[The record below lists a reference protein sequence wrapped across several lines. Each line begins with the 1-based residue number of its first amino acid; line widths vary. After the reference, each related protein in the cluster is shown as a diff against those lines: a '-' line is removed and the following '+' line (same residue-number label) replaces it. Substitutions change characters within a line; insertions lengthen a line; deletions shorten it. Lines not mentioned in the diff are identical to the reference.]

1 MSDTDPDTS
10 EYLPPSQLAEHY
22 GVSDRTIDRWA
33 KDGQVRTI
41 TNPRRRGAK
50 LYHRADVERLA
61 RAVPTPAE
69 AEAAPA
75 TTTQLVPHSELLHML
90 DDAQRRAERA
100 MLEVGRLQ
108 GQLEAQQRLL
118 EAAQDSEQRRISA
131 ESERD
136 QLRRDLS
143 RLPWWIR
150 ILWLRGR

>member
-1 MSDTDPDTS
+1 MSDTDPDMS
-10 EYLPPSQLAEHY
+10 EYLPPSQLAEVY
-22 GVSDRTIDRWA
+22 QVSDRTIDRWA

-41 TNPRRRGAK
+41 PNPRRRGAK

-61 RAVPTPAE
+61 HAVPTPTVPD
-69 AEAAPA
+69 APPV
-75 TTTQLVPHSELLHML
+75 TPTEIVPQSELLHML

-118 EAAQDSEQRRISA
+118 EAAQDSDQRRIAA

-136 QLRRDLS
+136 RLRRDLS
-143 RLPWWIR
+143 RLPWWVR
-150 ILWLRGR
+150 ILFLRER